1 LKHSLD
7 PIPAKRWTARQIL
20 ESLGAAAPE
29 RPAVLEA
36 PAPLTN
42 RLDLGRPKGRRRLV
56 SPYAIAALVL
66 FVAFLWL
73 VFGHKRQP
81 TPATGPR
88 AESASAEN
96 GAPSATTPNPVTAAP
111 PVATAPAPHQ
121 PILQKENVPVRARQS
136 TANGPSAV
144 GPVNWRVIAFTF
156 VRENDAAQRAAAI
169 NKTHPDLHAEV
180 FSPQP
185 DRFLVTL
192 GSWMP
197 VQDAKRLRQQ
207 AIAQGL
213 PHDTY
218 FQNFHR

>member
-1 LKHSLD
+1 
-7 PIPAKRWTARQIL
+7 
-20 ESLGAAAPE
+20 
-29 RPAVLEA
+29 
-36 PAPLTN
+36 
-42 RLDLGRPKGRRRLV
+42 
-56 SPYAIAALVL
+56 
-66 FVAFLWL
+66 
-73 VFGHKRQP
+73 
-81 TPATGPR
+81 
-88 AESASAEN
+88 
-96 GAPSATTPNPVTAAP
+96 
-111 PVATAPAPHQ
+111 
-121 PILQKENVPVRARQS
+121 
-136 TANGPSAV
+136 
-144 GPVNWRVIAFTF
+144 VIAFTF